1 MAGSGKDSREKG
13 EMNVGE
19 NSSKAPTVEMIET
32 ELEKEQYKRNYSRV
46 LRSTIYILI
55 VVAAATVI
63 IAVLVFPMLQITGT
77 SMADTL
83 KEGDIVLAWSGSE
96 YGAGDVAAFYYNNNI
111 LVKRVIATSGDW
123 VDIDEEGNVSVN
135 GEVLDEPYVSEKSLG
150 YCNIDFPY
158 QVPDGRS
165 FLLGDHRDTS
175 MDSRSEEIGCVAD
188 DMMVGKIVFCVWPL
202 TDFGFVR

>member
-1 MAGSGKDSREKG
+1 MDVGEKG
-13 EMNVGE
+13 
-19 NSSKAPTVEMIET
+19 SKAPTVEMIET

-63 IAVLVFPMLQITGT
+63 VAVLLFPMLQITGT

-83 KEGDIVLAWSGSE
+83 KEGDIVLAWSGSDYE
-96 YGAGDVAAFYYNNNI
+96 TGDVAAFYYNNNI

-123 VDIDEEGNVSVN
+123 VEIDEAGTVSVN

-150 YCNIDFPY
+150 YCNITFPY
-158 QVPDGRS
+158 QVPEGRS

-188 DMMVGKIVFCVWPL
+188 DMMVGEIVFCIWPL
-202 TDFGFVR
+202 SDFGFVR

>member
-1 MAGSGKDSREKG
+1 MNVSEKG
-13 EMNVGE
+13 D
-19 NSSKAPTVEMIET
+19 KAPTVEMIKA
-32 ELEKEQYKRNYSRV
+32 ELEKEQYKRNYGRV

-63 IAVLVFPMLQITGT
+63 ITVLLFPMLQITGT

-83 KEGDIVLAWSGSE
+83 KEGDIVLAWSGSDYE
-96 YGAGDVAAFYYNNNI
+96 TGDVAAFYYNNNI

-123 VDIDEEGNVSVN
+123 VEIDEEGTVSVN

-150 YCNIDFPY
+150 YCNITFPY
-158 QVPDGRS
+158 QVPEGRS

-188 DMMVGKIVFCVWPL
+188 DMMVGEIVFCIWPL
-202 TDFGFVR
+202 SDFGFVR

>member
-1 MAGSGKDSREKG
+1 M
-13 EMNVGE
+13 GE

-63 IAVLVFPMLQITGT
+63 VAVLLFPMLQITGT

-96 YGAGDVAAFYYNNNI
+96 YKTGDVAAFYYNNNI

-123 VDIDEEGNVSVN
+123 VEIDGEGTVTVN
-135 GEVLDEPYVSEKSLG
+135 GEVLNEPYVSEKSLG
-150 YCNIDFPY
+150 YCNITFPY
-158 QVPDGRS
+158 QVPEGRS

-188 DMMVGKIVFCVWPL
+188 DMMVGEIVFCIWPL
-202 TDFGFVR
+202 SDFGFVR

>member
-1 MAGSGKDSREKG
+1 MEPGKGQQKEGK
-13 EMNVGE
+13 MNVSDKGG
-19 NSSKAPTVEMIET
+19 KAPTVEMIKA

-55 VVAAATVI
+55 VVAATTVI
-63 IAVLVFPMLQITGT
+63 IAVLLFPMLQITGT

-83 KEGDIVLAWSGSE
+83 KEGDVVLAWSGSDYE
-96 YGAGDVAAFYYNNNI
+96 TGDVAAFYYNNNI

-123 VDIDEEGNVSVN
+123 VDIDEEGTVSVN
-135 GEVLDEPYVSEKSLG
+135 GKQLDEPYVSQKSLG
-150 YCNIDFPY
+150 YCNIIFPY

-188 DMMVGKIVFCVWPL
+188 DMMVGKIVFCIWPL

>member
-1 MAGSGKDSREKG
+1 MNVSEKG
-13 EMNVGE
+13 G
-19 NSSKAPTVEMIET
+19 KAPTVEMIKT

-63 IAVLVFPMLQITGT
+63 IAVLLFPMLQITGT

-83 KEGDIVLAWSGSE
+83 KEGDIVLAWSGSDYE
-96 YGAGDVAAFYYNNNI
+96 TGDVAAFYYNNNI

-123 VDIDEEGNVSVN
+123 VDIDEEGTVSVN
-135 GEVLDEPYVSEKSLG
+135 GKLLDEPYVSEKSLG
-150 YCNIDFPY
+150 YCNITFPY

-165 FLLGDHRDTS
+165 FLMGDHRDTS

-188 DMMVGKIVFCVWPL
+188 DMMVGKIIFCIWPL

>member
-1 MAGSGKDSREKG
+1 MNVSEKG
-13 EMNVGE
+13 D
-19 NSSKAPTVEMIET
+19 KAPTVEMIKA
-32 ELEKEQYKRNYSRV
+32 ELEKEQYKRNYGRV

-63 IAVLVFPMLQITGT
+63 ITVLLFPMLQITGT

-83 KEGDIVLAWSGSE
+83 KEGDIVLAWSGSGFE
-96 YGAGDVAAFYYNNNI
+96 TGDVAAFYYNNNI

-123 VDIDEEGNVSVN
+123 VDIDGEGTVSVN
-135 GEVLDEPYVSEKSLG
+135 GKLLDEPYVTAKSLG
-150 YCNIDFPY
+150 YCNITFPY

-165 FLLGDHRDTS
+165 FLMGDHRDTS

-188 DMMVGKIVFCVWPL
+188 DMMVGKIVFCIWPL
-202 TDFGFVR
+202 SDFGFVK

>member
-1 MAGSGKDSREKG
+1 MNEKG
-13 EMNVGE
+13 G
-19 NSSKAPTVEMIET
+19 KAPTVEMIKT

-63 IAVLVFPMLQITGT
+63 ISVLLFPMLQITGT

-83 KEGDIVLAWSGSE
+83 KEGDIVLAWSGSDYE
-96 YGAGDVAAFYYNNNI
+96 TGDVAAFYYNNNI

-123 VDIDEEGNVSVN
+123 VDIDEEGTVSIN
-135 GEVLDEPYVSEKSLG
+135 GKQLDEPYVAEKSLG
-150 YCNIDFPY
+150 YCNITFPY
-158 QVPDGRS
+158 QVPEGRS
-165 FLLGDHRDTS
+165 FLMGDHRDTS

-188 DMMVGKIVFCVWPL
+188 DMMVGKIIFCIWPL